1 MRHTKYRA
9 FLSTDYE
16 KEERWLN
23 DMSEQGFALVSAGIC
38 RYVFEDCKPGE
49 YTYKL
54 ELLDSLPVSSK
65 GTDYIRFL
73 EEMGIEHISSILRW
87 VYLRKKSE
95 DGPFDLYSD
104 INSKIRYLKRLR
116 LFFLVLM
123 LSEFAI
129 GFSSL
134 SIAFLPQNGMRLM
147 NVFTGMLVVIIGV
160 ILAAASWAHTKKIR
174 LLQRES
180 NIRE

>member
-1 MRHTKYRA
+1 
-9 FLSTDYE
+9 
-16 KEERWLN
+16 
-23 DMSEQGFALVSAGIC
+23 MSEQGLALVTAGLL

-65 GTDYIRFL
+65 DTEYLRFL
-73 EEMGIEHISSILRW
+73 EEMGIEHVSSILRW

-104 INSKIRYLKRLR
+104 VSSKIRYLKRLR
-116 LFFLVLM
+116 LFFIIMM

-129 GFSSL
+129 GFSNL
-134 SIAFLPQNGMRLM
+134 SIAFIPHNGIRLM
-147 NVFTGMLVVIIGV
+147 NVFMGMLVVIIGV